1 MLPALIE
8 DDAFGD
14 MEYWSVKFYFEAVLG
29 RSACSRLS
37 MVNDIEGRWLVNN
50 GCNVVSGCQIKAELS
65 GRWWAYPPFVVSTFE
80 AWMGHR
86 IYEVVIRAWQN

>member
-14 MEYWSVKFYFEAVLG
+14 MEYWFVKFYFEAVLG

-37 MVNDIEGRWLVNN
+37 MVNDIEGRWPVIHSY
-50 GCNVVSGCQIKAELS
+50 NVVSGGQI
-65 GRWWAYPPFVVSTFE
+65 
-80 AWMGHR
+80 
-86 IYEVVIRAWQN
+86 